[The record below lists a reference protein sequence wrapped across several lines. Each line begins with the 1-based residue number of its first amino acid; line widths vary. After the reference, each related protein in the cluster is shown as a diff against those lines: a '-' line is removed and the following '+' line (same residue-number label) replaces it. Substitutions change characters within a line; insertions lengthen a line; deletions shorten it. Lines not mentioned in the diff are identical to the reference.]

1 MLAKL
6 HSYTLV
12 GIDATPVEVEVDVS
26 PTSMPRTV
34 LVGLAEAA
42 VRQGAHRVQ
51 RAIVNSG
58 YRRPLDRGVINLA
71 PARIIAKLFCP
82 VSPYCHLR
90 LGAMNVL
97 TYEHSIITLLT
108 RWLTW

>member
-12 GIDATPVEVEVDVS
+12 GIDATPVEVKVDVS
-26 PTSMPRTV
+26 PTLMPRTV

-42 VRQGAHRVQ
+42 VRQGAHRVE

-58 YRRPLDRGVINLA
+58 YRPLDRVVINLT

-82 VSPYCHLR
+82 VSPYCHPLR
-90 LGAMNVL
+90 LGAMIVL
-97 TYEHSIITLLT
+97 TYVHIIMPLLT
-108 RWLTW
+108 CWLTW